1 MRTRLAL
8 VLAAVVIATSP
19 SRQALVAA
27 QAQPRGQD
35 RSSRG
40 SEPAQGQAQPRG
52 GDQPQGR
59 SERRRD
65 GSQDDRDRGRQAPPD
80 DRQRSAPPHEAQPR
94 RQDPP
99 PRVDPHR
106 PPPRVRGYAFP
117 PVSPQRRFYYHPRFG
132 FYFGPYYGPFYP
144 PANVALAQTM
154 GAVRLR
160 VRPVDTQVFVNGYYA
175 GVVDDFDGV
184 LQRLYLPPG
193 EHAIELYR
201 PGFRTFRQALFVSPR
216 TRLEIVHQM
225 VPLTAGEP
233 LAAPLDPEPLP
244 DDWTSNAATDD
255 AASSPLGILALQVD
269 PSDAQIVID
278 GDVWMGNAA
287 RTSLVIH
294 LDAGRHRVEV
304 RKAGYAPFK
313 VDVDLSAGT
322 RTRLAVHLDP
332 TDR

>member
-1 MRTRLAL
+1 MRTRFA
-8 VLAAVVIATSP
+8 VILAAFVMLTPS
-19 SRQALVAA
+19 SRQALGAS

-35 RSSRG
+35 QPSRG
-40 SEPAQGQAQPRG
+40 GEPAQGQAQPRR
-52 GDQPQGR
+52 GDQPQGQ

-65 GSQDDRDRGRQAPPD
+65 GSQEGRGRQAPPD

-94 RQDPP
+94 RQEPP
-99 PRVDPHR
+99 PRLDPHR

-117 PVSPQRRFYYHPRFG
+117 PVNPQRRFYYHPRFG

-160 VRPVDTQVFVNGYYA
+160 VQPVDTQVFVNGYYA
-175 GVVDDFDGV
+175 GVVDDFDGM

-193 EHAIELYR
+193 EHTIELYR
-201 PGFRTFRQALFVSPR
+201 PGFRTFRQALFVSPHA
-216 TRLEIVHQM
+216 RLEIVHPM
-225 VPLTAGEP
+225 VPLTASEP
-233 LAAPLDPEPLP
+233 LAPPLDPEPLP
-244 DDWTSNAATDD
+244 DDWTSNAASDD
-255 AASSPLGILALQVD
+255 AASSPLGILSLQID

-278 GDVWMGNAA
+278 GDVWMGNDA

-322 RTRLAVHLDP
+322 RTRLAVQLEQQG
-332 TDR
+332 R